1 MFYLVMIRNDM
12 IRKPSHESGRRGKAK
27 RARMTTPK
35 CTVDCN
41 HSNCEPFS
49 WIEAKSLN
57 QVSGDS
63 TEGWEVKYFD
73 SSLDDK
79 GLDRAG
85 YYREE
90 WGKCKEREE
99 DNFTTPK
106 PKPLGPGMKQHLKK
120 LEEGKQKKNGE
131 MVQTKD
137 PEEVEQ
143 EKAQEAFIQAMLD
156 EFTNKTWWKTKNK

>member
-1 MFYLVMIRNDM
+1 M
-12 IRKPSHESGRRGKAK
+12 IRKPSHGSGSRGKAK
-27 RARMTTPK
+27 RARVPTPK
-35 CTVDCN
+35 CTIDCN

-57 QVSGDS
+57 QISGDS

-73 SSLDDK
+73 ASLDDK

-90 WGKCKEREE
+90 WVNCKERVG

-106 PKPLGPGMKQHLKK
+106 PKPLGPGMKQHLKR
-120 LEEGKQKKNGE
+120 LEREKQKNGE
-131 MVQTKD
+131 MVQAKD

-143 EKAQEAFIQAMLD
+143 EKAQEAFIQAILD
-156 EFTNKTWWKTKNK
+156 ESTNKTWWRIKKK